1 MSCRQSFLKYWI
13 KYSQC
18 CVGNLAAASRHCCV
32 GVLLIFLYATKL
44 RFDIWWN
51 VKSIMGWSWI
61 GQIPHK
67 FPRFIKCNAVVVLKR
82 FYWKYWCVP
91 RKLRQYIKIR
101 INISLWCTAWKL
113 SKCGAFSGPYFPVFG
128 LNTEIYGVNIGIKSE
143 YRKIRTRKNSLF
155 ERFSRSGCL
164 LRQRVK
170 DLIEW

>member
-1 MSCRQSFLKYWI
+1 MLFVSTVSCRQSFLKYWI

-91 RKLRQYIKIR
+91 RKLRQYIKSELIY
-101 INISLWCTAWKL
+101 
-113 SKCGAFSGPYFPVFG
+113 PYDALRENCP
-128 LNTEIYGVNIGIKSE
+128 NTE
-143 YRKIRTRKNSLF
+143 LF
-155 ERFSRSGCL
+155 LVLIFLYS
-164 LRQRVK
+164 
-170 DLIEW
+170 DLIRRFTE